1 MEKEDKTIGFEITQ
15 IATEQFAIITEVFQ
29 EGKDVQINHE
39 LNFGID
45 KINKRMLVRKTAR
58 YHHIDSSPFM
68 IITVSCQFSISNNDW
83 QYLENIETD
92 EIIIPRTF
100 AIHLTMLTVGTLRGI
115 LHAKTENTQFNRYIF
130 PPFNVEKLIPN
141 ILSFD

>member
-1 MEKEDKTIGFEITQ
+1 MEKENKIIGFGITQ
-15 IATEQFAIITEVFQ
+15 IATEQFAVIAEVFQ
-29 EGKDVQINHE
+29 EGKDVQVNHE

-45 KINKRMLVRKTAR
+45 KINKRILVRKTAR
-58 YHHIDSSPFM
+58 FHNIDNSPFM
-68 IITVSCQFSISNNDW
+68 IITVSCQFSINNNDW
-83 QYLENIETD
+83 QYLENIETGK
-92 EIIIPRTF
+92 INIPRSF

-115 LHAKTENTQFNRYIF
+115 LHAKTENTQFNKYIF